1 MYDTSQIRKG
11 LKVEIDGVPYTVV
24 DFQFVK
30 PGKGNAFTRTKIK
43 NLMTGAVI
51 DRTYKTGEKLKPA
64 DMEDRH
70 MQYLYKDADGLHF
83 MDQQSY
89 EQVSIPAEVVGDDA
103 DFLLENLV
111 VDVLLFQGRPV
122 SISLPNFV
130 EIEVA
135 HTDPGLKGDTVTGAR
150 KQAQLVT
157 GGTIN
162 VPLFVETGEKLKID
176 TRTRE
181 YVERV
186 NR

>member
-1 MYDTSQIRKG
+1 MYDTSEIRKG
-11 LKVEIDGVPYTVV
+11 LKIEIDGVPYAVV

-64 DMEDRH
+64 DMEDRQ
-70 MQYLYKDADGLHF
+70 MQYLYKDDDGLHF

-89 EQVSIPAEVVGDDA
+89 EQVSIPADIVGDDA

-111 VDVLLFQGRPV
+111 INVLLFQGRPV

-130 EIEVA
+130 EIQVS
-135 HTDPGLKGDTVTGAR
+135 HTDPGLKGDTVTGAK
-150 KQAQLVT
+150 KQAQLAT

-162 VPLFVETGEKLKID
+162 VPLFVETGDVLKID

-186 NR
+186 NK

>member
-1 MYDTSQIRKG
+1 
-11 LKVEIDGVPYTVV
+11 
-24 DFQFVK
+24 
-30 PGKGNAFTRTKIK
+30 
-43 NLMTGAVI
+43 
-51 DRTYKTGEKLKPA
+51 
-64 DMEDRH
+64 
-70 MQYLYKDADGLHF
+70 
-83 MDQQSY
+83 
-89 EQVSIPAEVVGDDA
+89 
-103 DFLLENLV
+103 
-111 VDVLLFQGRPV
+111 V

>member
-1 MYDTSQIRKG
+1 MYETSNIRKG
-11 LKVEIDGVPYTVV
+11 LKIVIDGVPYTVV

-51 DRTYKTGEKLKPA
+51 DRTYKTGEKLEPA
-64 DMEDRH
+64 DLEDRA
-70 MQYLYKDADGLHF
+70 MQYLYKDDEGFHF

-89 EQVSIPAEVVGDDA
+89 EQVRVPTEVVADDQ
-103 DFLLENLV
+103 DFLLENT
-111 VDVLLFQGRPV
+111 VLNVLMFQGRPV
-122 SISLPNFV
+122 SIALPNFV
-130 EIEVA
+130 EIAVE
-135 HTDPGLKGDTVTGAR
+135 HTDPGLKGDTVTGAK
-150 KQAQLVT
+150 KQARLAT

-162 VPLFVETGEKLKID
+162 VPLFVETGDVLKID

-186 NR
+186 NK